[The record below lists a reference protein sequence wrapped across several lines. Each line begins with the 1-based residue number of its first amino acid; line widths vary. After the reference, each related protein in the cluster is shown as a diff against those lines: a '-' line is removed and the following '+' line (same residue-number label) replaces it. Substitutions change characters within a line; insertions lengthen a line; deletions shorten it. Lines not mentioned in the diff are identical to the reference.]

1 MKYCVNCIYKE
12 EATSIYD
19 FYQKTLTMPNMKFW
33 GLKDFAYKNW
43 LCSNP
48 KHCRIDHTNNSIIR
62 RPCEDL
68 NFYGS
73 CINYLQSDAINIEPS
88 TINIICEQTE
98 FQGNEEAYITTEI
111 IPFFIPEET
120 EIKINEET
128 GEEEIIITK
137 ERYDTDQVL
146 KYKYQWYKNNRK
158 LFKET
163 KDKVLIDTTKDSID
177 TYYCKVT
184 QILEDNGDGGK
195 KVEITT
201 TKSVIITVDVPDGV
215 PDIPD
220 SPEYTKPKITLGFNP
235 TKNLYNKVTESLNE
249 ITISANVTKG
259 LESILNVK
267 FYVNNEVVHTL
278 TEEVSDGGVF
288 SYKHTFAEP
297 QNTTFTVKVSCEDS
311 ETHTVVTSGSGTI
324 TFIPTSYYGVIEQD
338 LSNPD
343 ETFVATSEDIKK
355 LSQVLKTTKT
365 YTYSDINAT
374 YGRVVY
380 AYPSSLGELT
390 AISDVKTGWD
400 MTGSFTKATMQIDGY
415 DYFIYYLT
423 DNAGGT
429 GVGFQF
435 K

>member
-48 KHCRIDHTNNSIIR
+48 KHCRTDHTNNSIIR
-62 RPCEDL
+62 RPCEEL

-120 EIKINEET
+120 ETKINEET
-128 GEEEIIITK
+128 GEEEIIIIK

-195 KVEITT
+195 KEEITT
-201 TKSVIITVDVPDGV
+201 TSSVTVYVDVPDDFV
-215 PDIPD
+215 PEK
-220 SPEYTKPKITLGFNP
+220 PEDKPPVETKPSISISLTPSETVYDVETPL
-235 TKNLYNKVTESLNE
+235 ES
-249 ITISANVTKG
+249 ITITAKVTKG
-259 LESILNVK
+259 TSEVK
-267 FYVNNEVVHTL
+267 EVNFYVAGEIVNTITTDVVNGGTFNYTYTPENPINNNTMFKVTATDVKDATASSSQGITFIGASYYGIVNADTVTPTESEIKALNKVLKSSRKFLYQDITTDWGKVCYAYPASLGLLTNIKDNKNNFNYTDSFTYSSGKVNNIDYHIYTL
-278 TEEVSDGGVF
+278 TEP
-288 SYKHTFAEP
+288 TAAE
-297 QNTTFTVKVSCEDS
+297 NVE
-311 ETHTVVTSGSGTI
+311 
-324 TFIPTSYYGVIEQD
+324 
-338 LSNPD
+338 LSF
-343 ETFVATSEDIKK
+343 E
-355 LSQVLKTTKT
+355 
-365 YTYSDINAT
+365 
-374 YGRVVY
+374 
-380 AYPSSLGELT
+380 
-390 AISDVKTGWD
+390 
-400 MTGSFTKATMQIDGY
+400 
-415 DYFIYYLT
+415 
-423 DNAGGT
+423 
-429 GVGFQF
+429 
-435 K
+435 